1 MEPTGSGGGATQAVN
16 SSFNASGAQLAA
28 LNQSLQGGS
37 QTSFVP
43 TGSQSSKN
51 QIMLRTMPMN
61 NNVAT
66 HGAQVHNIQI
76 KPISANKRRSGA
88 GPQNL
93 IQAQL
98 AGAGGSQLQ
107 SGTVTLGNIMNRK
120 VKGGEKNQLSQT
132 SVLDKSLTAKQ
143 AKQPSNQLISQYLAQ
158 VNQSSS
164 SQH

>member
-1 MEPTGSGGGATQAVN
+1 MNT
-16 SSFNASGAQLAA
+16 SFNASGAQHAA

-37 QTSFVP
+37 QTAFVP

-98 AGAGGSQLQ
+98 AGAGSQLQ
-107 SGTVTLGNIMNRK
+107 SGSVTLGNIMNRK

-164 SQH
+164 S